1 MCNCDVSDNSIV
13 SNVSVVGNVSIVRSV
28 SSASDVSRKKT
39 KQKKTRQLLL
49 FVHQNG
55 ISTPKRYA
63 TPIKGESPRLL
74 VGLI

>member
-1 MCNCDVSDNSIV
+1 MLVLWEV
-13 SNVSVVGNVSIVRSV
+13 LVVQVMLVE
-28 SSASDVSRKKT
+28 KKQN
-39 KQKKTRQLLL
+39 KKKTRQLLL